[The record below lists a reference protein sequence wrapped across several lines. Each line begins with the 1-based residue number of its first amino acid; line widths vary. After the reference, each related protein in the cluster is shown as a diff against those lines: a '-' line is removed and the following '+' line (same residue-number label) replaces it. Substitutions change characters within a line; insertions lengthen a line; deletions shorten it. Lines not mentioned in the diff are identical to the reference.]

1 MQTDQ
6 TFREQLNSLHSISVE
21 IASLRELPEI
31 YKRALAYC
39 MELTRSELGFID
51 LLSKS
56 GEYMDIVAV
65 KGFVPSDP
73 TFHDRYRVMPVRRSV
88 FGVTIIDQ
96 RPYISNDVASDP
108 NHVGTPPGHPEVR
121 TFLGVPLMV
130 GATVIGMIGAG
141 NRLGGYGDDEER
153 LLATFAN
160 QVAVAIDNGRLYERQ
175 REMIAG
181 LEDLQQRLGHAERE
195 SLLAQDRARIAS
207 GLHDSVGQSLFS
219 LGLSVNALLERD
231 LDSENARRVLDIRRM
246 AAGALD
252 ELRSAIFT
260 LAAPP
265 DGEPDLTATIQ
276 SLLRSVGREHNLDV
290 DLIVQGIPHSMVE
303 TLQDDLVAVVREAL
317 TNIARHAHAQ
327 SVFINMRYESDNVEI
342 VVQDDGV
349 GMPTPGDNEASGR
362 QSHFG
367 LFDMRRRIEGLG
379 GTLTIE
385 NGEDCGRHGQDL
397 GARTEDDAMIRVAI
411 IDDHEV
417 VREGVRAMLADDPDF
432 EIVGERDSAEDIAD
446 FVSETLPDI
455 VLLDARLPGISGPEA
470 CRILGITHPDVK
482 VIILTVYSDDVLV
495 EESIRAGARGYVIK
509 DVERFDLKQSIR
521 TVYRGEAVVSPTIA
535 QRLMDRVRGDANSTA
550 GAANPPVLNERQTQI
565 LRLISDG
572 YSNKEIAK
580 RVHLSENTV
589 KSHVQDIFA
598 KLDVRNRVEAA
609 ISAARQGLI

>member
-6 TFREQLNSLHSISVE
+6 TFRDQLNSLHSISVE

-31 YKRALAYC
+31 YERALAYC
-39 MELTRSELGFID
+39 LELTRSELGFID
-51 LLSKS
+51 LVSTS

-65 KGFVPSDP
+65 KGFFASDP

-260 LAAPP
+260 LGAPP

-317 TNIARHAHAQ
+317 TNIGRHAHAQ

-362 QSHFG
+362 QRHFG

-385 NGEDCGRHGQDL
+385 NGEDCGL
-397 GARTEDDAMIRVAI
+397 M
-411 IDDHEV
+411 
-417 VREGVRAMLADDPDF
+417 VR
-432 EIVGERDSAEDIAD
+432 
-446 FVSETLPDI
+446 
-455 VLLDARLPGISGPEA
+455 IS
-470 CRILGITHPDVK
+470 V
-482 VIILTVYSDDVLV
+482 
-495 EESIRAGARGYVIK
+495 
-509 DVERFDLKQSIR
+509 
-521 TVYRGEAVVSPTIA
+521 
-535 QRLMDRVRGDANSTA
+535 
-550 GAANPPVLNERQTQI
+550 PVPKTTR
-565 LRLISDG
+565 
-572 YSNKEIAK
+572 
-580 RVHLSENTV
+580 
-589 KSHVQDIFA
+589 
-598 KLDVRNRVEAA
+598 
-609 ISAARQGLI
+609 